1 VSANIYYTRNTPN
14 PAVYNFY
21 LSPVPGV
28 GWNFYTYTSSAVT
41 VTSVSSVGTNLV
53 PGNNNITVIDNL
65 GTRQYC
71 LTVPAWPTM
80 TPTPVPTATPTPIP
94 SPTPTPT
101 PVSWWQVGGAGIL
114 SAGNISSALP
124 VGKNLVIGN
133 VGVVASKNSII
144 TAGGGLS
151 TNNWKLQ
158 GTNSIADT
166 FLSKFNFDTVRSRV
180 RTYTKAKDTT
190 NKVSGTLANCF
201 WGQAGILTESGVQGS
216 CVAVPT
222 ATPTPISTPAPT
234 PIPTPTPTLVAYTFP
249 TGATMLGTA
258 TTYDNQNITVPSG
271 AVVIM
276 SGNHTFG
283 SVNVQAGGT
292 INVSVFDNSAGSG
305 TLVINGSD
313 IAIAGT
319 VDGTGQGYG
328 GGGGGGANTYEND
341 GGSGGSAIAG
351 GGGGGGGSA
360 TSGYMGYCPAGSVGG
375 STSGGGTNGGN
386 GQSGCG
392 PSGSRIGG
400 NGGNGISNT
409 LGGVAVYSGGGGAG
423 GGTYGG
429 AGGAGT
435 SSTTVFDGNNGG
447 YMASNNN
454 GDTSV
459 DGSIVI
465 GSGGGGGGGSTGNQL
480 RSNGA
485 SPATG
490 ASGGGAGGGVGG
502 TGGGAAVSVFASVG
516 SGGGGGGAGGASI
529 KLIASNSITVSG
541 TLKSNGSSGGAGGN
555 NGYGAGGN
563 GGNGAGGGILVSA
576 PVVNLTGATVQST
589 NYGTIKV
596 FYGSYSGNTLNTTN
610 FPSGRLYS
618 SPAVLGTS
626 TSNSKFDIGSIG
638 IYLFNFVKN
647 FLKI

>member
-1 VSANIYYTRNTPN
+1 MYRRGLFFWLSFVILIGVSNGEVRAATYSGK
-14 PAVYNFY
+14 VYN
-21 LSPVPGV
+21 SPSLDRGMGSVQVILQTYVPPV
-28 GWNFYTYTSSAVT
+28 TWYTYTTTTQSYNSSLYTWPANDPNEGTWSITFNSTGASQINISAFNSSPYSNSCGMSDWGGSYSTFPNPIPGSCT
-41 VTSVSSVGTNLV
+41 VNFLYVF
-53 PGNNNITVIDNL
+53 
-65 GTRQYC
+65 
-71 LTVPAWPTM
+71 PTTLP
-80 TPTPVPTATPTPIP
+80 TPTLIPTPTVGPGIPSPTPPTTPTA

-151 TNNWKLQ
+151 TSNWKLQ

-375 STSGGGTNGGN
+375 STSEVE
-386 GQSGCG
+386 QKEVMVKVDVAHQEA
-392 PSGSRIGG
+392 GS
-400 NGGNGISNT
+400 
-409 LGGVAVYSGGGGAG
+409 VVM
-423 GGTYGG
+423 
-429 AGGAGT
+429 
-435 SSTTVFDGNNGG
+435 VE
-447 YMASNNN
+447 M
-454 GDTSV
+454 
-459 DGSIVI
+459 GSPI
-465 GSGGGGGGGSTGNQL
+465 
-480 RSNGA
+480 
-485 SPATG
+485 P
-490 ASGGGAGGGVGG
+490 
-502 TGGGAAVSVFASVG
+502 
-516 SGGGGGGAGGASI
+516 
-529 KLIASNSITVSG
+529 
-541 TLKSNGSSGGAGGN
+541 
-555 NGYGAGGN
+555 
-563 GGNGAGGGILVSA
+563 
-576 PVVNLTGATVQST
+576 
-589 NYGTIKV
+589 
-596 FYGSYSGNTLNTTN
+596 
-610 FPSGRLYS
+610 
-618 SPAVLGTS
+618 
-626 TSNSKFDIGSIG
+626 
-638 IYLFNFVKN
+638 
-647 FLKI
+647 